1 MSRLLDD
8 YNLHMNRQI
17 SRTVVL
23 LDDILMMLTQQIM
36 KNFGAEAIEACHLLA
51 VYLALDRSL
60 PCALI

>member
-1 MSRLLDD
+1 
-8 YNLHMNRQI
+8 MNRQI

-23 LDDILMMLTQQIM
+23 VDDILMMLTQQI